1 MNFKY
6 WLKKTVNIKTSYLI
20 IIIVAALLIVGGCFS
35 YAVFTVNSES
45 KGALN
50 IVTGNLYS
58 HMESIDLDK
67 NKSITVD
74 PKDSKIITLKLLN
87 VNGIEVKANMYYTAS
102 SSNVDVNYLD
112 KTDAPPVRSGEVL
125 GANGKGNDSK
135 EIDIRITNHDADHP
149 VTVTFGS
156 NVGLKN
162 SHLDFPT
169 DKKEITKYVGNPYI
183 MNVYNYNDDSNAP
196 NYCLTGDEK
205 TCQQIECY
213 KEKVA
218 NACSAGTIFKYKVT
232 DAEEKTFYVI
242 EDYGDTIMLQ
252 QRENTVNNVE
262 WYIDSNDNTKGPLTI
277 LSKLEEETKK
287 WDNVL
292 DQVYTMGN
300 TMGTTTFKDISF
312 TGCAAYNTCSS
323 NTYTLEER
331 RAKARM
337 ITAQEAA
344 ALNCTDV
351 QNSCPKWMSNY
362 LYLSTNYG
370 GTVDDN
376 IPVHENYNQNY
387 WTMSAF
393 TTIPGSAMNITN
405 SGILTGANGLTTDVA
420 GARAVIEI
428 SK

>member
-6 WLKKTVNIKTSYLI
+6 WLKRTVNIKTNYLI
-20 IIIVAALLIVGGCFS
+20 IIIVAAILIIGGCFS

-58 HMESIDLDK
+58 HIESVDLDK
-67 NKSITVD
+67 NKSITVE
-74 PKDSKIITLKLLN
+74 PNDSVIITLKLLN

-102 SSNVDVNYLD
+102 SSTVDVNYLD
-112 KTDAPPVRSGEVL
+112 KMDAPPSRNGDIL
-125 GANGKGNDSK
+125 GINGSNRDSK
-135 EIDIRITNHDADHP
+135 EMDIKITNYDASHP

-156 NVGLKN
+156 DVGLKN
-162 SHLDFPT
+162 SNLDFPV
-169 DKKEITKYVGNPYI
+169 DKREIVKFSGNPYI
-183 MNVYNYNDDSNAP
+183 MKAYNYNDDNTAG
-196 NYCLTGDEK
+196 NYCLTGDED
-205 TCQQIECY
+205 TCERTECY
-213 KEKVA
+213 KDK
-218 NACSAGTIFKYKVT
+218 SASSCPFGTIIKYKVN
-232 DAEEKTFYVI
+232 DAEEKVFYVI
-242 EDYGDTIMLQ
+242 EDHGDTITLQ
-252 QRENTVNNVE
+252 QRENTINNIE
-262 WYIDSNDNTKGPLTI
+262 WYAEGNDNTKGPLTV

-292 DQVYTMGN
+292 DQVYTMG
-300 TMGTTTFKDISF
+300 TTTFKDIAF

-323 NTYTLEER
+323 NAYTLEEKTV
-331 RAKARM
+331 KARM

-362 LYLSTNYG
+362 LYLSTSHG

-376 IPVHENYNQNY
+376 TPINGKYNQNY
-387 WTMSAF
+387 WTMSSF